1 MTQFNEMITPSTKW
15 IKKGKRNWMGR
26 NSEGI
31 LQGTKHSAGPVEG
44 SRDVVLISNSSRFY
58 SKSLSAFMSAAESV
72 EHSRIF
78 SSSQRADFVF
88 CKRR

>member
-1 MTQFNEMITPSTKW
+1 MREFFREQ
-15 IKKGKRNWMGR
+15 
-26 NSEGI
+26 GI
-31 LQGTKHSAGPVEG
+31 VLALLKAV
-44 SRDVVLISNSSRFY
+44 RDVVLISNSSRFY

>member
-1 MTQFNEMITPSTKW
+1 MLGE
-15 IKKGKRNWMGR
+15 

-31 LQGTKHSAGPVEG
+31 LREQS
-44 SRDVVLISNSSRFY
+44 VVLALLKAVEMLLLFPIAPDFTQ
-58 SKSLSAFMSAAESV
+58 SLSAFMSAAESV

-88 CKRR
+88 CKRRWTLAGTGAFLIKQTP